1 MKYELFITDY
11 DGTLGEINSI
21 DLETVDKIRD
31 YQARGGKFV
40 ICTGR
45 SYHSILP
52 ILKKYDIK
60 GDIITFQ
67 GAEIINIETEKTI
80 YDGEVNKKLI
90 LEIKDKFVKEGIS
103 VGIYIGKY
111 IHYESTNEQMDVYLK
126 YVGVGARKVDS
137 LSETV
142 LNTDLKVRKMV
153 ALGDKET
160 ITRLQKKYNEQY
172 KGKLI
177 INTSSHNLMEV
188 INPQNSKGEGVKRIA
203 KYYNIPLSKVIT
215 VGDSLN
221 DLELIKGEWHGVAVG
236 DAVEELKQNAK
247 EITVPFKENPIKIL
261 LEKYGK

>member
-21 DLETVDKIRD
+21 DLETVAKIKD
-31 YQARGGKFV
+31 YQSKGGKFV

-45 SYHSILP
+45 SYHSIVP
-52 ILKKYDIK
+52 ILKRYELT

-67 GAEIINIETEKTI
+67 GAEISSIDGENII
-80 YDGEVNKKLI
+80 YDGEVDKDLLISLIEKLKK
-90 LEIKDKFVKEGIS
+90 ENVSCG
-103 VGIYIGKY
+103 VYIDGY
-111 IHYESTNEQMDVYLK
+111 IHYENANEEMKKYLSF
-126 YVGVGARKVDS
+126 VGVGAKKVDS
-137 LSETV
+137 LTETLRS
-142 LNTDLKVRKMV
+142 LNKKIKKMV
-153 ALGDKET
+153 VLGEWQKISQLQQKYSKE
-160 ITRLQKKYNEQY
+160 YS
-172 KGKLI
+172 GKLI
-177 INTSSHNLMEV
+177 INTSSAYIMEV

-236 DAVEELKQNAK
+236 DAVPELKQNAK
-247 EITVPFKENPIKIL
+247 EITVPFRENPVKIL